1 MAAGPQSD
9 AARRLSLYT
18 EARSKYDDVSLT
30 ALAAFG
36 IPELI
41 KATEQD
47 PARFND
53 AAAATRAGLVASR
66 DALALRLAQP
76 RTPR

>member
-1 MAAGPQSD
+1 MVAGPSAD
-9 AARRLSLYT
+9 AARRLSIYT

-41 KATEQD
+41 KAAEQD
-47 PARFND
+47 PARFSD
-53 AAAATRAGLVASR
+53 TAAATRAGLVASR
-66 DALALRLAQP
+66 DALASRLAQP
-76 RTPR
+76 RNAR